1 MLQHRAASC
10 DIVQATLAPALV
22 GWAQSTSVTV
32 ELKGLAL
39 QAAATV
45 VSAHSSRSGKP
56 ELAAQLVALTV
67 LAAKQTQA
75 EVDANPKRTVALP
88 HAPRRAAQGR
98 LHRGDG

>member
-1 MLQHRAASC
+1 M
-10 DIVQATLAPALV
+10 QATLAPALV
-22 GWAQSTSVTV
+22 GWAQSTTVSV

-75 EVDANPKRTVALP
+75 EVNANLPKAHCSTSAC
-88 HAPRRAAQGR
+88 ATPRRAGQTAQW
-98 LHRGDG
+98 DG